1 MFCFIIA
8 RDFDLLPFA
17 FLIFRLLYLASVP
30 GGRGMENGKR
40 ALFTYPSSFLY
51 HVIHHFYH
59 IPSKA
64 FFLFFT
70 SSVTYPPQHPVYPSI
85 PYFFGL
91 ENFVYR
97 YRFFLGSLLMVYE
110 KW

>member
-64 FFLFFT
+64 FFFIFYFLRYISPSTSCISIHTLFFWFGKFC
-70 SSVTYPPQHPVYPSI
+70 VPLP
-85 PYFFGL
+85 FFSWFIIDG
-91 ENFVYR
+91 V
-97 YRFFLGSLLMVYE
+97 
-110 KW
+110 